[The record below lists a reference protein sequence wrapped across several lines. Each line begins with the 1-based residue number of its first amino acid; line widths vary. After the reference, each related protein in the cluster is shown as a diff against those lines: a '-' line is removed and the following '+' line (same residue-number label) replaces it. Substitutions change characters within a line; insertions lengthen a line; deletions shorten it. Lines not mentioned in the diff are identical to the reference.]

1 MWLGSGTSLFQETR
15 TQRYIKGSLP
25 EGPWDG
31 HVPWNPSLGL
41 TSWTETSPPP
51 LCHSVPSPRV
61 SPLGQLLDI
70 FQNIVSPIPLK
81 RHQAPGNFPVVQW
94 LGLCAF
100 TVESTGSIPHQRPKI
115 PHATRCGQNK
125 TKKSTKFPGP
135 LCPLLFHHTFY
146 IQTQV
151 PGS

>member
-1 MWLGSGTSLFQETR
+1 MVGIRDIIIPGDKDTEVYKGVTARGPLRWPRPLETLSWFNFLDR
-15 TQRYIKGSLP
+15 NKPPASLP
-25 EGPWDG
+25 SD
-31 HVPWNPSLGL
+31 
-41 TSWTETSPPP
+41 
-51 LCHSVPSPRV
+51 PSPRV
-61 SPLGQLLDI
+61 GPLDQLLDI
-70 FQNIVSPIPLK
+70 FQDIISPIALK
-81 RHQAPGNFPVVQW
+81 RHQAPGNSPVVQW
-94 LGLCAF
+94 LGLFAF
-100 TVESTGSIPHQRPKI
+100 TAESTGSIPSQRTKI

>member
-1 MWLGSGTSLFQETR
+1 MIGIRDIIIPGDKDTEVYKGVTARGPLRWPVPGTPLWFNFLDR
-15 TQRYIKGSLP
+15 NK
-25 EGPWDG
+25 
-31 HVPWNPSLGL
+31 
-41 TSWTETSPPP
+41 PPP
-51 LCHSVPSPRV
+51 LCHSVPSPPESV
-61 SPLGQLLDI
+61 PLAQLLDI
-70 FQNIVSPIPLK
+70 FQDIVSPIPLK
-81 RHQAPGNFPVVQW
+81 RHQAWEFPSGSVVRT
-94 LGLCAF
+94 LCF
-100 TVESTGSIPHQRPKI
+100 HCEHGFHSSQRPKI